1 MKISN
6 LNTGLRVLACFAVL
20 LLVMAGMTAVS
31 LWRQQ
36 AAEITLTDLVE
47 HQLARQQLISEQL
60 GAVRLNGLRAMAIGR
75 SDSQEVADYFQPQL
89 QGGDKLV
96 AALEARLAPLLS
108 GAGDAALAASVAQ
121 RKSAYLALRAELFKL
136 KDMGRTQDVNTL
148 IDTKLEAAFQAYA
161 GSLEQA
167 LAAQTA
173 QARASSSGSAAQ
185 FHASRT
191 LVLVMGM
198 GAVVLGALMSWLL
211 TRSIVPPLR
220 EAVALSMRVAGGD
233 LRSAPGHRRKDE
245 IGQLFDALGDM
256 TAKLAS
262 TVAQVHA
269 GASAIDESSVEIA
282 SGNMDLSDRTERQAS
297 ALQQTAAS
305 MEELTV
311 AVKENSSHARA
322 ANALARTAS
331 DVAGQGGSVVAELT
345 GTMQQINEFGKKIGD
360 ITGVIDSIAFQTN
373 ILALNAAVEAARAG
387 EQGRGF
393 AVVAAEVRS
402 LAQRSAAAAGEI
414 KQLIGDSTA
423 KIRSGSEQAEV
434 AGQTMQHI
442 VASIAQVTL
451 MMASISAASSE
462 QEHSIEQV
470 KGAIGDMD
478 DVTQQN
484 AALVEQAAAAAQA
497 MRDQARAL
505 SALTTSFQT

>member
-6 LNTGLRVLACFAVL
+6 LNTGLRVLACFAVV
-20 LLVMAGMTAVS
+20 LLVMAGMTVVS

-36 AAEITLTDLVE
+36 AAERSFTDLVD

-60 GAVRLNGLRAMAIGR
+60 GAVRLNGLRAISIGR
-75 SDSQEVADYFQPQL
+75 SDSQEVADYFQLQL

-96 AALEARLAPLLS
+96 LALEGRDS
-108 GAGDAALAASVAQ
+108 DLAASVAQ

-136 KDMGRTQDVNTL
+136 KDMGRTQDAGAL
-148 IDTKLEAAFQAYA
+148 IDTKLEAAFQAYVGA
-161 GSLEQA
+161 LEQA

-173 QARASSSGSAAQ
+173 QARAASADSAAQ
-185 FHASRT
+185 FRASRAM
-191 LVLVMGM
+191 LIGFGLA
-198 GAVVLGALMSWLL
+198 AVALGALMSWLL
-211 TRSIVPPLR
+211 TRSIVAPLR

-233 LRSAPGHRRKDE
+233 LRSAVRHQRKDE
-245 IGQLFDALGDM
+245 IGQLFDALGNM
-256 TAKLAS
+256 TARLSA
-262 TVAQVHA
+262 TVGQVHA
-269 GASAIDESSVEIA
+269 GAGAIGVSSVQIA

-311 AVKENSSHARA
+311 AVKENSGNARA
-322 ANALARTAS
+322 ANALVQTAA
-331 DVAGQGGSVVAELT
+331 DVASQGGNVVAELT
-345 GTMQQINEFGKKIGD
+345 GTMQQINLFGKQIGD

-393 AVVAAEVRS
+393 AVVAAEVRN

-414 KQLIGDSTA
+414 RQLIGDSTA
-423 KIRSGSEQAEV
+423 SIRSGSEQADA
-434 AGQTMQHI
+434 AGRSMQDI
-442 VASIAQVTL
+442 VDSIGQVTR
-451 MMASISAASSE
+451 MMASISAASGE
-462 QEHSIEQV
+462 QERSIEQV

-484 AALVEQAAAAAQA
+484 AALVEQAAAAAAA
-497 MRDQARAL
+497 MRDQAQAL
-505 SALTTSFQT
+505 SALIGYFQT